1 METIINQIKLL
12 LKDISAVTDNTVR
25 TENEETEI
33 DYFNNPLEPNLLSYC
48 FDNILGF
55 DVKYRISEKVN
66 YIIEFD
72 YKGTYAVARHYKM
85 SYRVTINDL
94 YKEELIKIFD
104 DVKPLIEKLFE
115 LIGENALLKNEFSM
129 KNKTD
134 SYLSKLMF
142 YECKIEALEKKKNI
156 IQDKTDGQYDIEFV
170 SQTAKI
176 MKPKCSDYLLSLEK
190 EMVYDIETYIDTFFS
205 ALEHILTLLYPFTE
219 QFSILDSYYKKY
231 IRSPK
236 WSWDKKYKAVLGT
249 LYNENMYND
258 LKRIKEIFRNHNAH
272 GGFSREM
279 MAYVYVPNFG
289 RYPLYIGQEYLKGF
303 INGED
308 EISYEL
314 YLETKCV
321 FNQFFSELDL
331 AFKIPMLFVKSG
343 LPIPVDTS
351 VYTKDIDSAE
361 DAQKRIE
368 KIYFEIDNQLNMDW

>member
-1 METIINQIKLL
+1 METIINQIKIL

-25 TENEETEI
+25 TENEETEM

-142 YECKIEALEKKKNI
+142 YECKFEALEKKKNI
-156 IQDKTDGQYDIEFV
+156 IQNKTDGQYDIEFV

-205 ALEHILTLLYPFTE
+205 ALEHILTLLHPFTE

-231 IRSPK
+231 IISPK
-236 WSWDKKYKAVLGT
+236 WSWDKK
-249 LYNENMYND
+249 
-258 LKRIKEIFRNHNAH
+258 IK
-272 GGFSREM
+272 
-279 MAYVYVPNFG
+279 
-289 RYPLYIGQEYLKGF
+289 
-303 INGED
+303 
-308 EISYEL
+308 
-314 YLETKCV
+314 
-321 FNQFFSELDL
+321 QF
-331 AFKIPMLFVKSG
+331 
-343 LPIPVDTS
+343 
-351 VYTKDIDSAE
+351 
-361 DAQKRIE
+361 
-368 KIYFEIDNQLNMDW
+368 